1 MAKKPVSSLLVPN
14 VFFAIGIVIVVIG
27 SAGVLTI
34 ADALGPCLA
43 VVAFGTV
50 FALAGALLRGKAL
63 QRQKLRERLLS
74 VGTRVST
81 DQVDVG
87 YDTSISVNDKNPW
100 YLVARFT
107 VQGVTYESEG
117 RRWWGNLE
125 VPATVGVAYNPA
137 DPSENTIDD

>member
-1 MAKKPVSSLLVPN
+1 MAKKPVSSLLLPN
-14 VFFAIGIVIVVIG
+14 ISIGIGIVLLAIG
-27 SAGVLTI
+27 SGVALGATDGLVAGLFCLGLGTCFAGAGV
-34 ADALGPCLA
+34 
-43 VVAFGTV
+43 V
-50 FALAGALLRGKAL
+50 LRAKASQKL
-63 QRQKLRERLLS
+63 KLRERLLS
-74 VGTRVST
+74 VGTRVT
-81 DQVDVG
+81 ADQVDVG
-87 YDTSISVNDKNPW
+87 YDKSIEINGNNPW

>member
-1 MAKKPVSSLLVPN
+1 MAKKPVSSLLLPN
-14 VFFAIGIVIVVIG
+14 ISIGIGIVLLAIG
-27 SAGVLTI
+27 SGV
-34 ADALGPCLA
+34 ALGAADGL
-43 VVAFGTV
+43 VAGLFLLGLGACFGGGG
-50 FALAGALLRGKAL
+50 FFLRAKATQKL
-63 QRQKLRERLLS
+63 KLRERLLS
-74 VGTRVST
+74 VGTRVAA

-87 YDTSISVNDKNPW
+87 YDSSIEINGNNPW

-125 VPATVGVAYNPA
+125 VPASVGVAYNPA